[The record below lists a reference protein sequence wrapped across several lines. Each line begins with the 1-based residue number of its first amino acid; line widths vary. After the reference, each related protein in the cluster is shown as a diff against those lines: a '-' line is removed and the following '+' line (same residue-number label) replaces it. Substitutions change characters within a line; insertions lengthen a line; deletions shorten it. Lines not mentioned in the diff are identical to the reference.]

1 MAKDILAD
9 AQSTATQMV
18 INATS
23 NAYKQLDTEIGINP
37 SNGLD
42 KFIYYNDL
50 QTSDSIDYLIGI
62 KNALISLKK

>member
-1 MAKDILAD
+1 
-9 AQSTATQMV
+9 MV

-23 NAYKQLDTEIGINP
+23 NAYKQLDSEIGINP

-62 KNALISLKK
+62 KNALISLKKWSKLWKYL